1 MLVSIDM
8 VSRVKEKVLVS
19 IDMVVFGKEN
29 LFAVFSEGLRE
40 FNKQLTTN
48 KHI

>member
-19 IDMVVFGKEN
+19 IDMVSKGEGKG
-29 LFAVFSEGLRE
+29 VS
-40 FNKQLTTN
+40 
-48 KHI
+48 

>member
-19 IDMVVFGKEN
+19 IDMVSKGEGKG
-29 LFAVFSEGLRE
+29 VG
-40 FNKQLTTN
+40 
-48 KHI
+48 

>member
-19 IDMVVFGKEN
+19 IDMVSKREGKG
-29 LFAVFSEGLRE
+29 VG
-40 FNKQLTTN
+40 
-48 KHI
+48 

>member
-19 IDMVVFGKEN
+19 IDMVSKGEGK
-29 LFAVFSEGLRE
+29 G
-40 FNKQLTTN
+40 
-48 KHI
+48 IG

>member
-19 IDMVVFGKEN
+19 IDMVSKGDGKG
-29 LFAVFSEGLRE
+29 VG
-40 FNKQLTTN
+40 
-48 KHI
+48 